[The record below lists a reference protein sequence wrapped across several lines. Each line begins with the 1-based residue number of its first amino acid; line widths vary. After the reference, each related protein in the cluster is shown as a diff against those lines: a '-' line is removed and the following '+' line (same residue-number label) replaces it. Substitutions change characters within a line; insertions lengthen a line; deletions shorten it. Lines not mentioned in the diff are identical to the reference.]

1 MSHWLILIVGAI
13 YLYVAIELFFFSG
26 PNNIGLGLT
35 FFAYALGNVGMAIA
49 VLKY

>member
-1 MSHWLILIVGAI
+1 MSAPLILIVGAI

-35 FFAYALGNVGMAIA
+35 FFAYALGNIGMALA